1 MLLLFAHFP
10 ESLPRM
16 GVDTQWARA
25 SFHLR
30 IDFLIHGTY
39 IHVVGLVPVFV
50 MSCEGTVLPRFV
62 VALRRLTEFLAPAL
76 AFSDN
81 KTTSHF
87 LRVKDRYST
96 LLTFKLTP

>member
-10 ESLPRM
+10 ES
-16 GVDTQWARA
+16 VDAQWARA

-39 IHVVGLVPVFV
+39 IHVMGLVPVFV

-62 VALRRLTEFLAPAL
+62 VALRRLTESLAPAL
-76 AFSDN
+76 EFSDN
-81 KTTSHF
+81 KNNQRFSSSERQIF
-87 LRVKDRYST
+87 YFVDV
-96 LLTFKLTP
+96 